1 MHFHV
6 LASGT
11 QAAQGNIPTAW
22 INAQID
28 TLNKAFSLAGVTFVL
43 ASISRTVNAAWYNM
57 QQGGKD
63 EVREHR
69 QSIRKALGVS
79 SQPGGVIRTL
89 E

>member
-1 MHFHV
+1 M

-22 INAQID
+22 INAQVD
-28 TLNKAFSLAGVTFVL
+28 TLNKAFSLAGVTFVQ

-63 EVREHR
+63 EVRKHAHMVDVEAR
-69 QSIRKALGVS
+69 SKIAA
-79 SQPGGVIRTL
+79 T
-89 E
+89 